1 MWTLLIG
8 ISSGFLAGTLI
19 KGRGF
24 GCFGNLMVGIL
35 GSFLG
40 KWLFKHLQIPVNEND
55 KTLMLAM
62 STLGA
67 IFLLALVSIFT
78 KR

>member
-40 KWLFKHLQIPVNEND
+40 NWLFKHL
-55 KTLMLAM
+55 
-62 STLGA
+62 
-67 IFLLALVSIFT
+67 
-78 KR
+78 

>member
-24 GCFGNLMVGIL
+24 GCFGNLMVCIL

-40 KWLFKHLQIPVNEND
+40 NWLFRHLQIPVNEND
-55 KTLMLAM
+55 KTLLLAM
-62 STLGA
+62 STIGA

>member
-24 GCFGNLMVGIL
+24 GCFGNLMIGIL

-40 KWLFKHLQIPVNEND
+40 NWLFKHFQIPVNEND

>member
-40 KWLFKHLQIPVNEND
+40 NCLFKHLQIPVNEND

>member
-40 KWLFKHLQIPVNEND
+40 NWLFRYLQIPVNEND
-55 KTLMLAM
+55 KTLLLAM

>member
-35 GSFLG
+35 GSFLEN
-40 KWLFKHLQIPVNEND
+40 WLFKHLQIPVNEND

-62 STLGA
+62 STIGA

>member
-24 GCFGNLMVGIL
+24 GCFGNLMIGIL
-35 GSFLG
+35 GSLLG
-40 KWLFKHLQIPVNEND
+40 NWLFRHLQIPVNEND
-55 KTLMLAM
+55 KILLLAM

-67 IFLLALVSIFT
+67 IFLLALISIFT